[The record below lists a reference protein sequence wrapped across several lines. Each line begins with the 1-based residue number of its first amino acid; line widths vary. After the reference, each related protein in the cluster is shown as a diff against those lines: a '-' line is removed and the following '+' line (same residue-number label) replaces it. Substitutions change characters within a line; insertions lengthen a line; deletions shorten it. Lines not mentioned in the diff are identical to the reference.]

1 MIRAETLVGSAPDGL
16 SPSWTQEAC
25 WSQPAAPCASAYLQE
40 ETRFSKHSF
49 PQRRSVFMFTAG
61 AISLVQQSLS
71 PSFLKP
77 FFLLFLVFT
86 GRAAAVRNLSI
97 ADMEIPLRS
106 YWEV

>member
-1 MIRAETLVGSAPDGL
+1 
-16 SPSWTQEAC
+16 
-25 WSQPAAPCASAYLQE
+25 
-40 ETRFSKHSF
+40 
-49 PQRRSVFMFTAG
+49 MFTAG

-97 ADMEIPLRS
+97 ADMVIPLRS